1 MNKIIFYLLLSYV
14 IIILTGCKEKRQE
27 PEYNDREIQVK
38 YDSMAGNLI
47 ADTIIYDVIIKNP
60 NPDDIWTEQCLGY
73 LRRDE
78 FVNQLFEAVYDKRAN
93 AYDFITGRKM
103 SPRDLRK
110 LEKNEDFEREKIG
123 KIQFAEVWYFDTAKL
138 ALEKRILYM
147 NLGYEV
153 MGENS
158 EIIGYK
164 PVFRIYLN

>member
-1 MNKIIFYLLLSYV
+1 MNKIIVYLLLSYV

-27 PEYNDREIQVK
+27 PEYHDREIRVK

-60 NPDDIWTEQCLGY
+60 NPDDIWTEQCLGN

-93 AYDFITGRKM
+93 AYDFVTGIKM

-110 LEKNEDFEREKIG
+110 FEKTEDFGRDKVG
-123 KIQFAEVWYFDTAKL
+123 KIQFAEVWYFDAAKL
-138 ALEKRILYM
+138 TMEKRILYM
-147 NLGYEV
+147 ILGYEV
-153 MGENS
+153 MGDNS